1 MGKLVAGTAKGDITP
16 PVGLVQAGYG
26 QRTAPAVGTHDD
38 LHVVA
43 LYLSDGETEAAL
55 LTADLLS
62 ADVAGATR
70 IREAAALA
78 SGVPAEQIMV
88 AFSHTHGAPK
98 TLLYA
103 MESDDPLVV
112 TYSSMVVFK
121 LAGALAEAKRAAVP
135 VRIGYGRQAC
145 TVGMNRRELR
155 PDGRMILGV
164 NREGPTRPW
173 ADVVRFDAAEGQRPL
188 AVLCSYAS
196 HGTTLGGD
204 NLLYTADYIGYAK
217 STIEQLLPGTTA
229 LFAAGCSGD
238 INPYPRGS
246 FANCVDN
253 GIRVGCAATQ
263 AALAIDGLQ
272 EVDRVV
278 VARRGFEWRVQD
290 PPTLAEAKAAL
301 APLEAAA
308 AADLAKAREAAH
320 DPTLDEKQGI
330 EFWTL
335 RRLNHARQL
344 VAALENNDLDLTITL
359 ETQAI
364 ALGDI
369 ALVGLPGEIFVRIG
383 EAVMARSPFTHT
395 IVTSH
400 TNGWAGYLPTADQ
413 VALGGY
419 EIERARAQRY
429 GLPIADDSDQVA
441 IDAAVA
447 ALQDCYAARQA

>member
-1 MGKLVAGTAKGDITP
+1 MGKLVAGVAKGDITP
-16 PVGLVQAGYG
+16 PAGLVQAGYG
-26 QRTAPAVGTHDD
+26 SRTAPALGTHDD

-62 ADVAGATR
+62 ADVAGANR
-70 IREAAALA
+70 IREAAAAA
-78 SGVPAEQIMV
+78 SGVPAGQIMV

-98 TLLYA
+98 TLLHA
-103 MESDDPLVV
+103 MESADPLVV
-112 TYSSMVVFK
+112 TYTDMVVYK
-121 LAGALAEAKRAAVP
+121 LAGALAEAKRAVRP

-145 TVGMNRRELR
+145 TVGMNRREMR
-155 PDGRMILGV
+155 PDGKVILGV

-173 ADVVRFDAAEGQRPL
+173 ADVVRFDPAEGQRPL

-217 STIEQLLPGTTA
+217 STIEQLLPGATA

-246 FANCVDN
+246 FADCVDN
-253 GIRVGCAATQ
+253 GLRVGCAATQ
-263 AALAIDGLQ
+263 AALAIDEMQ
-272 EVDRVV
+272 EVDRVI
-278 VARRGFEWRVQD
+278 VAHRGFEWRVQE
-290 PPTLAEAKAAL
+290 PPTLAQARAAL

-308 AADLAKAREAAH
+308 AADLAKARQAAN
-320 DPTLDEKQGI
+320 DPTLTEQQAI

-335 RRLNHARQL
+335 RRLNSARQL
-344 VAALENNDLDLTITL
+344 VAGLENGQLDLTIKL
-359 ETQAI
+359 QTQAI

-383 EAVMARSPFTHT
+383 EAVMERSPFAHT

-413 VALGGY
+413 VPLGGY
-419 EIERARAQRY
+419 EVERARAHRY
-429 GLPIADDSDQVA
+429 GLTILDNSDQIAV
-441 IDAAVA
+441 DAAVA
-447 ALQDCYAARQA
+447 VLRDCYTARGA